1 MFGLGLVLEME
12 EHCLA
17 GAELGSLAAGL
28 LAGTGF
34 EVAANL
40 GAWEAGLPRQ
50 TGLALRQWAAL
61 VEF

>member
-1 MFGLGLVLEME
+1 MVGLVLEME

-17 GAELGSLAAGL
+17 GAELGNLAAGL
-28 LAGTGF
+28 LAGTGL
-34 EVAANL
+34 EVAASL

-50 TGLALRQWAAL
+50 TGLVLWQLAAL

>member
-1 MFGLGLVLEME
+1 MVGLGLVLEME

-17 GAELGSLAAGL
+17 GAELGNLAAGL

-34 EVAANL
+34 EVAASL

-50 TGLALRQWAAL
+50 IGLVLRQWAAL

>member
-1 MFGLGLVLEME
+1 MVGLGLVLEME
-12 EHCLA
+12 EHWLA
-17 GAELGSLAAGL
+17 GAELGNLTAGL
-28 LAGTGF
+28 LAGTGL

-50 TGLALRQWAAL
+50 TGLVLRQWAAL

>member
-1 MFGLGLVLEME
+1 MVGLGLVLEME

-17 GAELGSLAAGL
+17 GAELGNLAV
-28 LAGTGF
+28 GTGF
-34 EVAANL
+34 EVGANL

-50 TGLALRQWAAL
+50 IGLVLRQWAAL

>member
-1 MFGLGLVLEME
+1 MVGLGLVLEME

-17 GAELGSLAAGL
+17 GAELGNLAAGL

-34 EVAANL
+34 EVEANL

-50 TGLALRQWAAL
+50 IGLVLRQWAAL

>member
-1 MFGLGLVLEME
+1 MVGLVLEME

-17 GAELGSLAAGL
+17 GAELGNLAAGL

-34 EVAANL
+34 EVGANL

-50 TGLALRQWAAL
+50 IVLDLWQWAAL

>member
-1 MFGLGLVLEME
+1 MVGLGLVLEME

-17 GAELGSLAAGL
+17 GAELGNLAAGL

-34 EVAANL
+34 EVWANL

-50 TGLALRQWAAL
+50 TGLVLRQLAEL

>member
-1 MFGLGLVLEME
+1 MVGLVLEME

-17 GAELGSLAAGL
+17 ELGNLAAGL

-34 EVAANL
+34 EVGANL

-50 TGLALRQWAAL
+50 IGLVLRQWAAL

>member
-1 MFGLGLVLEME
+1 MVGLGLVLEME

-17 GAELGSLAAGL
+17 GAELGNLAAGL
-28 LAGTGF
+28 LAGT
-34 EVAANL
+34 EVGANL

-50 TGLALRQWAAL
+50 IGLVLRQWAAL